1 MTRDG
6 RRPGTEGLLLGLLLF
21 QSASA
26 LFGGAML
33 VLDPSGAA
41 LDLSVDLLGGSP
53 FGSYRVPG
61 AILFAVL
68 GVGPC
73 FVAYAVWSGRS
84 WARPG
89 AIMAGVALVT
99 WIGVQLAL
107 IGYQPWPPPPWPSLQ
122 LVYGAVG
129 LAIFGLAAVG
139 VSALEGDREA

>member
-1 MTRDG
+1 MTRDC
-6 RRPGTEGLLLGLLLF
+6 RRPGTERLLLGLLLF
-21 QSASA
+21 QGASA

-41 LDLSVDLLGGSP
+41 LDLPVALLGGSP

-61 AILFAVL
+61 VILFAVL

-84 WARPG
+84 WARTG
-89 AIMAGVALVT
+89 SVLAGLALVT

-122 LVYGAVG
+122 VVYGAIGV
-129 LAIFGLAAVG
+129 AIFGFAAVG
-139 VSALEGDREA
+139 ISALEGNQDA